1 MNLSLALLATEA
13 VISWQPYIQML
24 VVTCKIYLG
33 KFLERKKNNG
43 EWTYKEVLLKDIL
56 FPAWGTLFH
65 LCSCSLSLCM
75 LQLRRGSKAISYSVE
90 AFQSLSHYL
99 CNFCCGVSWLSSLN
113 FKFQHLSG
121 EKKIHFQLTCRQYL
135 SDKAELKGDTSEKSL
150 LLKKLKSRGSSSTGD
165 CRAHHYQ
172 NKSAWS
178 SVAQSFHSC

>member
-1 MNLSLALLATEA
+1 MSLSLALLATEA

-33 KFLERKKNNG
+33 KFLERKKNNV

-56 FPAWGTLFH
+56 FPAWGDTISPVFLQSISVHAPAKKGIKSNFVFCWGISELITLFV
-65 LCSCSLSLCM
+65 
-75 LQLRRGSKAISYSVE
+75 QLLLWCLLTLFTEFQISASKW
-90 AFQSLSHYL
+90 
-99 CNFCCGVSWLSSLN
+99 G
-113 FKFQHLSG
+113 
-121 EKKIHFQLTCRQYL
+121 KKIHFQLTCRQYL